1 MKAVHILL
9 RGDAIDDGVVVEMG
23 GGRGLWTRMP
33 WTVGS
38 VLSVQFLK
46 YHRRGRGSLVA
57 VNLGDD
63 AHGVAGSLLVAHVD
77 LRGGIVSN
85 EHHRKPRSGPP
96 LAQARVH
103 PSLNRSLNDL
113 RNGSTIQNLPRGV
126 SARCSVQLLLP

>member
-1 MKAVHILL
+1 MDRRV
-9 RGDAIDDGVVVEMG
+9 GVE
-23 GGRGLWTRMP
+23 R
-33 WTVGS
+33 
-38 VLSVQFLK
+38 VQFLK